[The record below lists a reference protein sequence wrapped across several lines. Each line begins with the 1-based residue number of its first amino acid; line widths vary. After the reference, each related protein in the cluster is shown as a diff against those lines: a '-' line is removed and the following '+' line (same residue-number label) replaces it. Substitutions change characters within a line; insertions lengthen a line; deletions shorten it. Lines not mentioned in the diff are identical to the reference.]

1 MSEETRHVAI
11 NAVAVDR
18 AKRYAEE
25 VRAKTGESLPIKTV
39 FAKAL
44 DVMIKTESGT
54 NDKT

>member
-44 DVMIKTESGT
+44 DVMIKTESGE